1 MNYLK
6 LLSLLPQRQGIRT
19 AVITE
24 GPHLGHRIIFSEAMV
39 VISCQ
44 PKDSPLAG
52 WLPLLAMIPES
63 CSLSLGGEKVYL
75 ELLEGQPELVL
86 CGGGHVAQALIPMA
100 DRLGFFVTVL
110 EDREE
115 FADRAREA
123 GAHRVLTGDFTQ
135 LLAQHPGGNQ
145 VYYAILT
152 REHLFDQKCLEQI
165 LPKQWAYAGMLGSH
179 SRAEMVKK
187 RMAQKGF
194 SPAVIQRVHAPIG
207 LVIGAQTPEEIA
219 LAILAQMV
227 SVRRQSGQSGG
238 YPEQLLARG
247 GEGEAILATIVAVSG
262 SVPRGEGT
270 KFLVTR
276 EGQLGTIGGGAME
289 AEAAALCRTMLE
301 TGEHCRQERLEVT
314 LRLDEQTTVTSGSVK
329 LLLERME
336 GAAAPEEKQD

>member
-179 SRAEMVKK
+179 S
-187 RMAQKGF
+187 AQCGNVRIDEL
-194 SPAVIQRVHAPIG
+194 AHVAYVNDTA
-207 LVIGAQTPEEIA
+207 LELTPKE
-219 LAILAQMV
+219 
-227 SVRRQSGQSGG
+227 
-238 YPEQLLARG
+238 Y
-247 GEGEAILATIVAVSG
+247 
-262 SVPRGEGT
+262 
-270 KFLVTR
+270 
-276 EGQLGTIGGGAME
+276 
-289 AEAAALCRTMLE
+289 
-301 TGEHCRQERLEVT
+301 
-314 LRLDEQTTVTSGSVK
+314 D
-329 LLLERME
+329 LLLYFIENKGVALSRE
-336 GAAAPEEKQD
+336 KILNGVWNYDYFGDLRTVDTHIKKLRAKLGEKACHIKTLIKAGYKFEE